1 MGRDTM
7 DRTGMV
13 GMERGKMSEAFVS
26 LELAQALKTIGY
38 PQDQWPQMVYWRWK
52 VWRGT
57 FVQYTLAHRH
67 TMPGDQHDWYA
78 APTPLQTLEW
88 MEREKGSWWER
99 YVYANTD
106 PATVDWSICW
116 RNHGRVETVEGTD
129 PNDLILAILK
139 HLQEAQ

>member
-13 GMERGKMSEAFVS
+13 SMECGTMNDPYVS
-26 LELAQALKTIGY
+26 LELAQALKTIWY

-52 VWRGT
+52 VGRGT

-78 APTPLQTLEW
+78 APTPLQALEW
-88 MEREKGSWWER
+88 LEVTTAWEWER
-99 YVYANTD
+99 
-106 PATVDWSICW
+106 W
-116 RNHGRVETVEGTD
+116 RNHEDGPYWTAQLRND
-129 PNDLILAILK
+129 PTAWEACNTTNDLILAILK